1 MNRGVLEGIVTDPQG
16 AVVPNVT
23 VTLTNV
29 DTNVSTPTKTNSAGS
44 FRVQDLVAGK
54 YKARF
59 EVSGF
64 STLELT
70 DVEVPA
76 GKVTRLDTQ
85 MKLGETTQLVEV
97 TAEVP
102 LVETA
107 PTNFSTTLETRTIEE
122 IPLAGRDLQQLVF
135 LVPGVNNVGGP
146 PGSNFGFNSQ
156 FGTFPDPTNT
166 LGSNL
171 SVNGSQAGANAWYL
185 DGNLNL
191 SSNAENIAVNPSPD
205 AVQEFQVI
213 SNAFAAEYSRT
224 GGGVFNVV
232 LKSGTN
238 NFHGNL
244 YGFHRNDAFNARNP
258 FTSIDGEGKVIEDR
272 ALRYTNFGGT
282 VGGPVHIP
290 GLYDGKNKTHFFF
303 SWDTQILRLLDQG
316 QFTVPTARMRQ
327 GDFSEDPL
335 AAQYGIWDAYSTTGA
350 NAAGLFERRAFGTP
364 VAGNP
369 FGANGCLASAVAA
382 GRDGG
387 FNTCNFATSIPTDR
401 LSPNARF
408 FTDSYPLPNSTDPF
422 GSCPPSADGF
432 SICNNFRGPVGDEQ
446 KPHNMSIKID
456 HQVSEK
462 NKFFFEYLYSPVSY
476 KAYAVPWKGPA
487 FNFVGSGSQ
496 VPLNVRNR
504 IFGLGNTYSF
514 SPTLINEFR
523 YNFSRQFITTTSG
536 VESYLNEFA
545 AQDQVNAQLD
555 PIQIP
560 NTKFYPSPSFSVSV
574 PGGYGLSFG
583 PPAWVEMDQPTEA
596 HTIMD
601 NLTKIVGK
609 HTFKT
614 GFVFRLEHA
623 TWDSTNPTGLQF
635 NGTLSSDPISGLG
648 GGAGLAQFLQGAT
661 GNGDGNYFGLW
672 PGLYI
677 RWRYWGAYF
686 QDDFRITPNFSV
698 HLGLRWDLYEWMR
711 GRNEPMGRFC
721 QECINPLTGLRG
733 QVLYEGDPGFP
744 LGANYWPSNK
754 NNFTPRINFSWQPSE
769 KTVIRGGYN
778 MMTSNAINANNF
790 PGQWTMPGW
799 QQGFNWTRS
808 ANPSTCDDFS
818 GQCFAWSLD
827 DTSTDKGSLTFPVT
841 NTQYPAQRRDPL
853 LGEGLSY
860 AERPSHDPLVQM
872 WGLEVERELPA
883 NLAISVGY
891 VGNRGTHLFGEPF
904 RALSYVPTAI
914 RQQYRTAINAQIPIT
929 DVHSGQTAAKLEE
942 VYGSPTLARSTLL
955 RTYPF
960 FPGVSAKQYD
970 GTSIYHGMNVRLQ
983 KRFSH
988 GLHFI
993 GAYTW
998 SKKIT
1003 NASTANL
1010 AQFTV
1015 NPVAY
1020 ARAGGVGGRAGQR
1033 GLGANGDY
1041 QDSDNRA

>member
-1 MNRGVLEGIVTDPQG
+1 MSSFRNQTFLFLSCVVWLLGASSVQAQLNRGVLEGIVTDPQG

-29 DTNVSTPTKTNSAGS
+29 DTNVSTSTKTNSAGS

-107 PTNFSTTLETRTIEE
+107 PTNFSTTLETKTIEE

-166 LGSNL
+166 LGSNF

-364 VAGNP
+364 VAEP
-369 FGANGCLASAVAA
+369 IREILA
-382 GRDGG
+382 
-387 FNTCNFATSIPTDR
+387 
-401 LSPNARF
+401 
-408 FTDSYPLPNSTDPF
+408 
-422 GSCPPSADGF
+422 
-432 SICNNFRGPVGDEQ
+432 
-446 KPHNMSIKID
+446 
-456 HQVSEK
+456 
-462 NKFFFEYLYSPVSY
+462 
-476 KAYAVPWKGPA
+476 
-487 FNFVGSGSQ
+487 
-496 VPLNVRNR
+496 
-504 IFGLGNTYSF
+504 
-514 SPTLINEFR
+514 
-523 YNFSRQFITTTSG
+523 
-536 VESYLNEFA
+536 
-545 AQDQVNAQLD
+545 
-555 PIQIP
+555 
-560 NTKFYPSPSFSVSV
+560 
-574 PGGYGLSFG
+574 
-583 PPAWVEMDQPTEA
+583 
-596 HTIMD
+596 
-601 NLTKIVGK
+601 
-609 HTFKT
+609 
-614 GFVFRLEHA
+614 
-623 TWDSTNPTGLQF
+623 
-635 NGTLSSDPISGLG
+635 
-648 GGAGLAQFLQGAT
+648 
-661 GNGDGNYFGLW
+661 
-672 PGLYI
+672 
-677 RWRYWGAYF
+677 
-686 QDDFRITPNFSV
+686 
-698 HLGLRWDLYEWMR
+698 
-711 GRNEPMGRFC
+711 
-721 QECINPLTGLRG
+721 
-733 QVLYEGDPGFP
+733 
-744 LGANYWPSNK
+744 
-754 NNFTPRINFSWQPSE
+754 
-769 KTVIRGGYN
+769 
-778 MMTSNAINANNF
+778 
-790 PGQWTMPGW
+790 
-799 QQGFNWTRS
+799 
-808 ANPSTCDDFS
+808 
-818 GQCFAWSLD
+818 
-827 DTSTDKGSLTFPVT
+827 
-841 NTQYPAQRRDPL
+841 
-853 LGEGLSY
+853 
-860 AERPSHDPLVQM
+860 
-872 WGLEVERELPA
+872 
-883 NLAISVGY
+883 
-891 VGNRGTHLFGEPF
+891 
-904 RALSYVPTAI
+904 
-914 RQQYRTAINAQIPIT
+914 
-929 DVHSGQTAAKLEE
+929 
-942 VYGSPTLARSTLL
+942 
-955 RTYPF
+955 
-960 FPGVSAKQYD
+960 
-970 GTSIYHGMNVRLQ
+970 
-983 KRFSH
+983 
-988 GLHFI
+988 
-993 GAYTW
+993 
-998 SKKIT
+998 
-1003 NASTANL
+1003 
-1010 AQFTV
+1010 
-1015 NPVAY
+1015 
-1020 ARAGGVGGRAGQR
+1020 
-1033 GLGANGDY
+1033 
-1041 QDSDNRA
+1041 